1 MAETQEEP
9 IICDSCGG
17 QMVSRLCKLI
27 CPNCG
32 RKHDCSDGE
41 Y

>member
-1 MAETQEEP
+1 MADTQDDT
-9 IICDSCGG
+9 IICDICGG
-17 QMVSRLCKLI
+17 AMVGRMCKLI